1 MDSKLNHFALSYMH
15 LGYKA
20 CSTIVQSVSK
30 SETLC
35 ALHMS
40 GNKLNL
46 SQQKFLLRILGI
58 KEYEIETSPENMN
71 RISTDEVKNALFD
84 VTESS

>member
-1 MDSKLNHFALSYMH
+1 MH

-20 CSTIVQSVSK
+20 CSTIVQAASK

-40 GNKLNL
+40 GNKLDLN
-46 SQQKFLLRILGI
+46 QQRFLLRILAI
-58 KEYEIETSPENMN
+58 KEYELETTPENMN
-71 RISTDEVKNALFD
+71 RISNDEVKQAL
-84 VTESS
+84 VEMSESQR

>member
-1 MDSKLNHFALSYMH
+1 MRFVEDELVTNICALLLMTDSKLNHIALSYMH

-20 CSTIVQSVSK
+20 SSTIVQAASK

-40 GNKLNL
+40 GNKLDLN
-46 SQQKFLLRILGI
+46 
-58 KEYEIETSPENMN
+58 
-71 RISTDEVKNALFD
+71 
-84 VTESS
+84 